1 MKLNKSLVVAF
12 IAVLYALIR
21 QFLPDFPIS
30 EEVFNAVVLGL
41 ALYVVAKLGGDI
53 VEPLLLKFKRQ

>member
-30 EEVFNAVVLGL
+30 EEVFGAVVLGL